1 MGSFYQAHRSCIQS
15 TEIKYSTFVRQA
27 LLQRKRW
34 PESRN
39 LSFFPCLSC
48 RFISRYCFS
57 FAAATAQS
65 PVMAVEGPGRTKSST
80 PLDLSCW
87 EITPCSLAGLKEF
100 PAKPYPCCPQ
110 LLPERVPD
118 FSSLRGAGR
127 SRRERNH
134 RERAGKRSS
143 PGGFGGRAAGARPFT
158 RTCGHPRATLGSCGS
173 CRAAFLGGELAWPL
187 PEGAAAGGELA
198 EQEFAP
204 SRGL

>member
-39 LSFFPCLSC
+39 LSFPPCLSC
-48 RFISRYCFS
+48 RFISRYCFP

-118 FSSLRGAGR
+118 FSSLRGAG
-127 SRRERNH
+127 
-134 RERAGKRSS
+134 GSS
-143 PGGFGGRAAGARPFT
+143 TGAKPPGVGRKEEFSGRIWWPGSWCSALHEDLWPPQ
-158 RTCGHPRATLGSCGS
+158 GHPRELRCPLVLQGSVFGRGTRVAAPRGSC
-173 CRAAFLGGELAWPL
+173 CWRRAG
-187 PEGAAAGGELA
+187 
-198 EQEFAP
+198 
-204 SRGL
+204 